1 MGAASHRARAGAR
14 GRGRTGW
21 VAAGRDRGRRVDGLV
36 RPADDDHRR
45 RRRPTS
51 RRIIVL
57 WGQIRQWRHEAR
69 MDVEPAAASVLAMRF
84 KTVGVA
90 ASACPDGHQAPP
102 ACNDVCDP
110 ADAICDNA
118 ERICRLAGELTQTP
132 WASWARDKCD
142 NAKGS
147 CREAKQRCC
156 GCERRAEV
164 AP

>member
-1 MGAASHRARAGAR
+1 MRAAWTALVAM
-14 GRGRTGW
+14 
-21 VAAGRDRGRRVDGLV
+21 AAGVWMGSCA
-36 RPADDDHRR
+36 RPAATTPPPPPDVQE
-45 RRRPTS
+45 
-51 RRIIVL
+51 IVIL

-90 ASACPDGHQAPP
+90 ASACPDGHQVPP
-102 ACNDVCDP
+102 SCSEVCDP

-118 ERICRLAGELTQTP
+118 ERICRLAGELTDTP
-132 WASWARDKCD
+132 WSSWARDKCD

-164 AP
+164 GP